1 MFCSRDE
8 RIINETD
15 ATIMLDELNNCL
27 KEMDK
32 EGTYDIQAY
41 MKKFLECVNEG
52 AIRFLT
58 FSDCTY
64 EINADLMEKDNDVF

>member
-1 MFCSRDE
+1 MLCSRDE
-8 RIINETD
+8 RIMNETD

-27 KEMDK
+27 KEIDK
-32 EGTYDIQAY
+32 GTYGVQAY
-41 MKKFLECVNEG
+41 MKKFLECVNAG

-64 EINADLMEKDNDVF
+64 EINADLMEKDNDVL

>member
-1 MFCSRDE
+1 MLCSRDE
-8 RIINETD
+8 RIMNETD

-27 KEMDK
+27 KEIGK
-32 EGTYDIQAY
+32 GAYGVQAY
-41 MKKFLECVNEG
+41 MKKFLECVNAG

-64 EINADLMEKDNDVF
+64 EINADLMEKDNDVL